1 MCVAQAIAAAQSI
14 AARLSQQAG
23 AGPTASAPGSYGNQ
37 PYSYDEPKFQPS
49 SLPGPPPVP
58 ISSSTGPQSDA
69 LAAAQAVAARLS
81 AQSGLSGNTAPRS
94 AAPGQ
99 PLPDVSLSAQ
109 PQQPESKQE
118 AAIRAAEAVAA
129 RFSAQVAGPP
139 AAAPASGNPYASTYG
154 AANGHSISQSSSHGA
169 QPALPQDPIAA
180 AQAVAAR
187 LAGQLSQSGQP
198 KLAMSA
204 QPSGRSSASDPIA
217 AAQAVA
223 ARLAARHGD
232 VSMGGPPSNPYG
244 GSTGGTIAHPVDC
257 DHLCM
262 VSALQSAQETASP
275 QHRDRCLR
283 MCRNRAIL
291 LRQAERAGP
300 SIPASPSGPA
310 QAAMAARQLCQQC
323 CLPTL

>member
-291 LRQAERAGP
+291 L
-300 SIPASPSGPA
+300 
-310 QAAMAARQLCQQC
+310 
-323 CLPTL
+323 